1 MIEIEYHGMSLQMT
15 SYRIQDFCRIE
26 GKTFPM
32 EKLKEFLK
40 KMYHY
45 KEDGVFPWQCN
56 YCDKSTK
63 THDHM
68 REHAQIHV
76 ENLEFDCYKCGKI
89 FHRTNTLRGHRR
101 SKCFQTQLSSS
112 RRQEQ

>member
-1 MIEIEYHGMSLQMT
+1 
-15 SYRIQDFCRIE
+15 
-26 GKTFPM
+26 
-32 EKLKEFLK
+32 
-40 KMYHY
+40 MYHY
-45 KEDGVFPWQCN
+45 KKDGVFPWQCN

-101 SKCFQTQLSSS
+101 SKCFKTQLDSSDAGSSDKYGCKYSTIFPQALIQILSNSYS
-112 RRQEQ
+112 RLGLEFDCIFAMEE

>member
-1 MIEIEYHGMSLQMT
+1 
-15 SYRIQDFCRIE
+15 
-26 GKTFPM
+26 
-32 EKLKEFLK
+32 
-40 KMYHY
+40 MYHY

-63 THDHM
+63 SKDHM

-101 SKCFQTQLSSS
+101 SKCFQTQLNSPDAGSSDK
-112 RRQEQ
+112 